1 MKYKVIILFIL
12 WILMGCKTSK
22 NMIYYYYDGSGNMYK
37 IENQVL
43 EYSPVSPEKSS
54 SGIYSGGEPFQKK
67 LTKEQ
72 YEKIVSLLETAFQS
86 KEEQTN
92 QRMMMT
98 GMVVFKR
105 NNEKNSCILLPEA
118 ISKKNIEV
126 FLQQLKNQ

>member
-1 MKYKVIILFIL
+1 MKSNVIILFIL

-22 NMIYYYYDGSGNMYK
+22 NMIYYNYDGSGNMYK

-54 SGIYSGGEPFQKK
+54 SDIYSGGEPFQKK
-67 LTKEQ
+67 LTKEP
-72 YEKIVSLLETAFQS
+72 YEKIISLLETAFQS

-105 NNEKNSCILLPEA
+105 NNEKNSCILLPE
-118 ISKKNIEV
+118 KQNIEV
-126 FLQQLKNQ
+126 FL